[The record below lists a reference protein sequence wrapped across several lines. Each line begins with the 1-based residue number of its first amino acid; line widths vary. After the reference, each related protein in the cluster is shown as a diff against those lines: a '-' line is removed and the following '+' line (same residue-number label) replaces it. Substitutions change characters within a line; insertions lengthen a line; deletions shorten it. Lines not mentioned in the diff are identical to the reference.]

1 MRDETFERVRS
12 MTGIARTLLDVRIL
26 LGLVAVCWLVLR
38 GEEPWLVAGVVAAMG
53 WLLLAL
59 LRWRTVGL
67 VMCTHPAVLAVDTL
81 ACLAAL
87 AATEVMSPFLLLLG
101 SGALMTGL
109 CLDRT
114 GAWFFSPLLVAGW
127 WFVYTVNPPDI
138 LRTSD
143 VFLQIVAVPALLAGV
158 AFLGVGIRSSVL
170 RAAETERLLREEM
183 RSTGVAEERARMA
196 REMHD
201 SLIKSL
207 HGLAMLADSL
217 PAWVER
223 SPERAGTVARQLS
236 ELIRTA
242 GRESRE
248 VVLAMRRTDARSSVA
263 EQVRQTVDR
272 WRDTAGRPVGL
283 TVDPEVT
290 LATESAYEL
299 VAILGEALE
308 NVRRHTPEDSSVE
321 VTLAEDHGWASLAVT
336 DNGPGMPPERAA
348 DGLAGHFGL
357 RGMRERAARV
367 GGRLTVTS
375 RPGVGTTVD
384 VRLPAAVEGAEEQR
398 ELTRE
403 GGVR

>member
-1 MRDETFERVRS
+1 MSDAVFDRVRS
-12 MTGIARTLLDVRIL
+12 MTGIARTLLDVRLL
-26 LGLVAVCWLVLR
+26 LGLVTVCWLVLR
-38 GEEPWLVAGVVAAMG
+38 GEEPLVVAGTVGAMG

-67 VMCTHPAVLAVDTL
+67 VMCTHPGVLALDTL

-87 AATEVMSPFLLLLG
+87 ALTDVMSPFLLLLG

-170 RAAETERLLREEM
+170 RAADTERRLREEM
-183 RSTGVAEERARMA
+183 RSAGVAEERARMA

-223 SPERAGTVARQLS
+223 SPERAGAQARQLS

-263 EQVRQTVDR
+263 EQVRQTAER
-272 WRDTAGRPVGL
+272 WRDTTGRPVVL
-283 TVDPEVT
+283 TVDPDVV

-308 NVRRHTPEDSSVE
+308 NVRRHTPPGTSVD
-321 VTLAEDHGWASLAVT
+321 VALHDDHAWASLVVT

-367 GGRLTVTS
+367 GGRLTVMS

-384 VRLPAAVEGAEEQR
+384 VRLPSSVDDTVVDG
-398 ELTRE
+398 LTRE
-403 GGVR
+403 GARR